1 MVISVFP
8 DSGYVIVALS
18 NLDPPAA
25 SGLADFIAARLPLD
39 TGATNAIIVVDDFR
53 VEHPV
58 WMDAGS
64 PRRRQLVHVLG
75 RPPGADQAEQ
85 YLRALQYAAPAPR
98 PSLPRSATASAPD
111 WLMHRD
117 IALEGPMMLEL
128 SVFYVNGI
136 DGLSG
141 YSGPFIA
148 PGRLAL
154 DAGPNQQFRIDI
166 LSPAAAM
173 TPWTRRIFAPPCSR
187 PRPMTRLGAG
197 QL

>member
-1 MVISVFP
+1 
-8 DSGYVIVALS
+8 
-18 NLDPPAA
+18 
-25 SGLADFIAARLPLD
+25 
-39 TGATNAIIVVDDFR
+39 
-53 VEHPV
+53 
-58 WMDAGS
+58 MDAGS

-136 DGLSG
+136 DEAQRLQRSIHRARTAGARRGAKSAISYRHPVAGRGHDSMDAADIRATVFQTAADDPARRGPALIRYDLSAWARADRATR
-141 YSGPFIA
+141 IA
-148 PGRLAL
+148 TARTAGCTCAGIDVRLI
-154 DAGPNQQFRIDI
+154 PIER
-166 LSPAAAM
+166 
-173 TPWTRRIFAPPCSR
+173 
-187 PRPMTRLGAG
+187 
-197 QL
+197 